1 MIHKKDYLMLTIVG
15 LLIIITIVT
24 LLMTGKTS
32 PIIAMSITPLFGAL
46 IAGYSVT
53 EISGFVDY
61 GLQKVGNVAA
71 MFMFGI
77 LFFSLM
83 KDLHIFNPFIRLM
96 ISLTRGNV
104 IVVAVVTALVAAVV
118 HLDGSGAAT
127 FLIIIPAFLP
137 LYRKLGM
144 SPYLMLLI
152 MCTSMG
158 VMNMV
163 PWGGPLGR
171 ASAVTSL
178 PASTLWQP
186 LIPVQIIG
194 VVASMLVASLFG
206 WREQRRLAQAAL
218 KGTTPYQQ
226 DSLLQQFDET
236 DSDSGTEKPK
246 KFLINISLI
255 LMVVVSLA
263 FGLLSAPYL
272 FMLALSAALIINFPR
287 VKDQVAT
294 INHHAPQA
302 LTMAAIILSAGIFL
316 GVLGKGGMLESI
328 ARDLL
333 VIIPTSMVHHF
344 HIIIGILGVPLDIFT
359 STDAY
364 YFALLPIVQDVMA
377 SVSIPAQD
385 VVYAMAIGN
394 NAGTFVSPF
403 SPAVWLAVG
412 IAGVDMGRHIRY
424 SFMWIWLFSF
434 ITLGAGYGLGLF

>member
-1 MIHKKDYLMLTIVG
+1 MLTIIG

-32 PIIAMSITPLFGAL
+32 PIIAMSVTPLVGAL
-46 IAGYSVT
+46 LAGYSISD
-53 EISGFVDY
+53 ISGFVDY
-61 GLQKVGNVAA
+61 GFQKVGNVAI

-96 ISLTRGNV
+96 ISITSGNV
-104 IVVAVVTALVAAVV
+104 IIVAMVTALVAAVV

-137 LYRKLGM
+137 LYRRLGM

-152 MCTSMG
+152 MCLSMG

-171 ASAVTSL
+171 ASAVTGI
-178 PASTLWQP
+178 PASALWQP

-194 VVASMLVASLFG
+194 VIASMLVAGLFG
-206 WREQRRLAQAAL
+206 MREKKRIARAQL
-218 KGTTPYQQ
+218 NGVTPYEL
-226 DSLLQQFDET
+226 DSQLKQFDEA
-236 DSDSGTEKPK
+236 DSDTGAEKPQ

-255 LMVVVSLA
+255 LIVVISLA
-263 FGLLSAPYL
+263 LGLLSAPYI
-272 FMLALSAALIINFPR
+272 FMLGLSAALLINYPK
-287 VKDQVAT
+287 VKDQVHA
-294 INHHAPQA
+294 ISHHAPQA
-302 LTMAAIILSAGIFL
+302 LTMAAIILSAGVFL

-333 VIIPTSMVHHF
+333 IIIPVGMVHHF
-344 HIIIGILGVPLDIFT
+344 HIVIGILGVPLDIFT

-377 SVSIPAQD
+377 TVGVPAQD

-403 SPAVWLAVG
+403 SPALWLAVG
-412 IAGVDMGRHIRY
+412 LAGVDMGRHIRY

-434 ITLGAGYGLGLF
+434 ITLGAGYMLGLF

>member
-1 MIHKKDYLMLTIVG
+1 MLTIIG
-15 LLIIITIVT
+15 MLIIITIVT

-32 PIIAMSITPLFGAL
+32 PIIAMSVTPLFGAL
-46 IAGYSVT
+46 LAGYSISD
-53 EISGFVDY
+53 ISGFVDY
-61 GLQKVGNVAA
+61 GFQKVGNVAA

-96 ISLTRGNV
+96 IGITRGNV
-104 IVVAVVTALVAAVV
+104 IIVAMVTALVAAAV

-137 LYRKLGM
+137 LYRRLGM

-171 ASAVTSL
+171 ASAVTGI
-178 PASTLWQP
+178 PAAVLWQP
-186 LIPVQIIG
+186 LIPVQIMG
-194 VVASMLVASLFG
+194 VMASALVAGLFG
-206 WREQRRLAQAAL
+206 WREKKRIARSAL
-218 KGTTPYQQ
+218 QGTTPYEQ
-226 DSLLQQFDET
+226 DSLLKQFDEVDDDT
-236 DSDSGTEKPK
+236 GSEKPQ
-246 KFLINISLI
+246 KFLINLSLVLAVVISLA
-255 LMVVVSLA
+255 L
-263 FGLLSAPYL
+263 GLLSAPYI
-272 FMLALSAALIINFPR
+272 FMLALSAALMINFPK
-287 VKDQVAT
+287 VKDQIST
-294 INHHAPQA
+294 IAHHAPQA
-302 LTMAAIILSAGIFL
+302 LTMAAIILSAGVFL

-333 VIIPTSMVHHF
+333 VLIPSSMVHDF
-344 HIIIGILGVPLDIFT
+344 HIAIGILGVPLDIFT

-364 YFALLPIVQDVMA
+364 YFALLPIVQNVAA
-377 SVSIPAQD
+377 SVGVSAQD

-412 IAGVDMGRHIRY
+412 LAGVDMGRHIRY
-424 SFMWIWLFSF
+424 SFLWIWLFSF
-434 ITLGAGYGLGLF
+434 ITLGIGYGLGLF

>member
-1 MIHKKDYLMLTIVG
+1 MLTIIG

-32 PIIAMSITPLFGAL
+32 PIIAMSVTPLIGAL
-46 IAGYSVT
+46 LAGYSIS

-61 GLQKVGNVAA
+61 GFQKVGNVAA
-71 MFMFGI
+71 MFMFAI
-77 LFFSLM
+77 LFFSIM

-96 ISLTRGNV
+96 IGITRGNV
-104 IVVAVVTALVAAVV
+104 VVVAMVTALVAAVV

-152 MCTSMG
+152 MCISMG

-171 ASAVTSL
+171 ASAVTGI
-178 PASTLWQP
+178 PAADLWQP

-194 VVASMLVASLFG
+194 VAASVVVAGLFG
-206 WREQRRLAQAAL
+206 LREKKRIARAQL
-218 KGTTPYQQ
+218 KGTTPYEQ
-226 DSLLQQFDET
+226 DSLLKQFDEVET
-236 DSDSGTEKPK
+236 DTGSEKPQ
-246 KFLINISLI
+246 KFLINLTLVLI
-255 LMVVVSLA
+255 VIACLA
-263 FGLLSAPYL
+263 LGLLSAPYI
-272 FMLALSAALIINFPR
+272 FMLALSAALMINYPKI
-287 VKDQVAT
+287 KDQMHA

-302 LTMAAIILSAGIFL
+302 LTMAAIIISAGVFL

-328 ARDLL
+328 AKDLL
-333 VIIPTSMVHHF
+333 LIIPASFVHYF
-344 HIIIGILGVPLDIFT
+344 HIAIGLIGVPLDIFT

-377 SVSIPAQD
+377 TVGVPAQD

-412 IAGVDMGRHIRY
+412 ITGVDMGRHIRY

-434 ITLGAGYGLGLF
+434 ITLGAGWALGLF

>member
-1 MIHKKDYLMLTIVG
+1 MLTIIG
-15 LLIIITIVT
+15 ILIIITIVM

-46 IAGYSVT
+46 LAGYSIS
-53 EISGFVDY
+53 EISDFVDY
-61 GLQKVGNVAA
+61 GFQKVGNVAA

-96 ISLTRGNV
+96 IGMTRGNV
-104 IVVAVVTALVAAVV
+104 IIVAMVTALVAAAV

-137 LYRKLGM
+137 LYRRLGM

-171 ASAVTSL
+171 ASAVTGI
-178 PASTLWQP
+178 PASALWQP
-186 LIPVQIIG
+186 LIPVQIMG
-194 VVASMLVASLFG
+194 VMASTLVAGLFG
-206 WREQRRLAQAAL
+206 WREKKRIARAAL
-218 KGTTPYQQ
+218 KGTTPYEQ
-226 DSLLQQFDET
+226 DSLLKQFDEVDNDT
-236 DSDSGTEKPK
+236 GSEKPQ
-246 KFLINISLI
+246 KFLVNIL
-255 LMVVVSLA
+255 LVLAVVISLA
-263 FGLLSAPYL
+263 FGLLSAPYV
-272 FMLALSAALIINFPR
+272 FMLALSVALIINYPK
-287 VKDQVAT
+287 VKDQVST
-294 INHHAPQA
+294 ISHHAPQA
-302 LTMAAIILSAGIFL
+302 LTMAAIILSAGVFL

-333 VIIPTSMVHHF
+333 ILIPASMVHYF
-344 HIIIGILGVPLDIFT
+344 HIAIGILGVPLDIFT

-364 YFALLPIVQDVMA
+364 YFALLPVVQNVAA
-377 SVSIPAQD
+377 SVGVQAQD

-412 IAGVDMGRHIRY
+412 LAGVDMGRHIRY
-424 SFMWIWLFSF
+424 SFLWIWLFSF
-434 ITLGAGYGLGLF
+434 ITLGVGYGLGLF

>member
-1 MIHKKDYLMLTIVG
+1 MLTIIG

-32 PIIAMSITPLFGAL
+32 PIIAMSVTPLFGAL
-46 IAGYSVT
+46 LAGYSISD
-53 EISGFVDY
+53 ISGFVDY
-61 GLQKVGNVAA
+61 GFQKVGNVAA

-96 ISLTRGNV
+96 IGITRGNV
-104 IVVAVVTALVAAVV
+104 IIVAMVTALVAAAV

-137 LYRKLGM
+137 LYRRLGM

-171 ASAVTSL
+171 ASAVTGI
-178 PASTLWQP
+178 PAATLWQP

-194 VVASMLVASLFG
+194 VMASALVAGLFG
-206 WREQRRLAQAAL
+206 WREKNRIARAEL
-218 KGTTPYQQ
+218 KGTTPYEQ
-226 DSLLQQFDET
+226 DSLLRQFDEVDDDT
-236 DSDSGTEKPK
+236 GSEKPK
-246 KFLINISLI
+246 KFLINISLV
-255 LMVVVSLA
+255 LAVVVSLA
-263 FGLLSAPYL
+263 FGLLSAPYI
-272 FMLALSAALIINFPR
+272 FMLALSAALMINFPK
-287 VKDQVAT
+287 VKDQIST
-294 INHHAPQA
+294 ISHHAPQA
-302 LTMAAIILSAGIFL
+302 LTMAAIILSAGVFL

-333 VIIPTSMVHHF
+333 VLIPSSMVHYF
-344 HIIIGILGVPLDIFT
+344 HIAIGILGVPLDIFT

-364 YFALLPIVQDVMA
+364 YFALLPIVQNVAA
-377 SVSIPAQD
+377 SVGVSAQD

-412 IAGVDMGRHIRY
+412 LAGVDMGRHIRY
-424 SFMWIWLFSF
+424 SFLWIWLFSF
-434 ITLGAGYGLGLF
+434 ITLSVGYALGLF

>member
-1 MIHKKDYLMLTIVG
+1 MLTIIG
-15 LLIIITIVT
+15 ILIIITIVT

-32 PIIAMSITPLFGAL
+32 PIIAMSVTPLFGAL
-46 IAGYSVT
+46 LAGYSIS

-61 GLQKVGNVAA
+61 GFQKVGNVAA

-96 ISLTRGNV
+96 IGITHGNV
-104 IVVAVVTALVAAVV
+104 IVVAMVTALVAAAV

-137 LYRKLGM
+137 LYRRLGM

-171 ASAVTSL
+171 ASAVTGI
-178 PASTLWQP
+178 PAAELWQP
-186 LIPVQIIG
+186 LIPVQIMG
-194 VVASMLVASLFG
+194 VIASMLVAGLFG
-206 WREQRRLAQAAL
+206 LREKKRIAQSAL
-218 KGTTPYQQ
+218 QGTTPYEQ
-226 DSLLQQFDET
+226 DSLLRQFDEVDDDT
-236 DSDSGTEKPK
+236 GSEKPQ
-246 KFLINISLI
+246 KFLINLSLV
-255 LMVVVSLA
+255 LAVVVSLA
-263 FGLLSAPYL
+263 LGLLSAPYI
-272 FMLALSAALIINFPR
+272 FMLALSAALMINFPN
-287 VKDQVAT
+287 VKDQVST
-294 INHHAPQA
+294 IAHHAPQA
-302 LTMAAIILSAGIFL
+302 LTMAAIILSAGVFL

-333 VIIPTSMVHHF
+333 VLIPSSMVHYF
-344 HIIIGILGVPLDIFT
+344 HIAIGILGVPLDIFT

-364 YFALLPIVQDVMA
+364 YFALLPIVQNVAA
-377 SVSIPAQD
+377 SVGVSAQD

-412 IAGVDMGRHIRY
+412 LAGVDMGRHIRY
-424 SFMWIWLFSF
+424 SFLWIWLFSF
-434 ITLGAGYGLGLF
+434 ITLGIGYALGLF

>member
-1 MIHKKDYLMLTIVG
+1 MLTIIG

-32 PIIAMSITPLFGAL
+32 PIIAMSLTPLVGGL
-46 IAGYSVT
+46 LAGYSFS

-61 GLQKVGNVAA
+61 GLQKVANVAA

-77 LFFSLM
+77 LFFSMM

-96 ISLTRGNV
+96 INLTRGNV
-104 IVVAVVTALVAAVV
+104 IIVAMVTALVAAGV

-137 LYRKLGM
+137 LYYRLGM

-152 MCTSMG
+152 MCISMG

-171 ASAVTSL
+171 AAAVTGIS
-178 PASTLWQP
+178 ASQLWQP

-194 VVASMLVASLFG
+194 VMASILVAGLFG
-206 WREQRRLAQAAL
+206 WREKKRIALASLQ
-218 KGTTPYQQ
+218 GTTPYQQ
-226 DSLLQQFDET
+226 DPLLTQFAEVDNDNGSEQ
-236 DSDSGTEKPK
+236 PK
-246 KFLINISLI
+246 YFFANISLV
-255 LMVVVSLA
+255 LVVVISLA
-263 FGLLSAPYL
+263 FGLLSAPFI
-272 FMLALSAALIINFPR
+272 FMLALSIALIINYPN
-287 VKDQVAT
+287 VKDQLST
-294 INHHAPQA
+294 ISHHAPQA
-302 LTMAAIILSAGIFL
+302 LTMAAIILSAGVFL

-333 VIIPTSMVHHF
+333 VIIPADKVHYF
-344 HIIIGILGVPLDIFT
+344 HIVIGILGVPLDIFT

-364 YFALLPIVQDVMA
+364 YFALLPIVQNVMA
-377 SVSIPAQD
+377 SVGISAQE

-424 SFMWIWLFSF
+424 SFLWIWLFSF
-434 ITLGAGYGLGLF
+434 ITLGVGYGLGLF

>member
-1 MIHKKDYLMLTIVG
+1 MLTIIG
-15 LLIIITIVT
+15 ILIIITIVT

-32 PIIAMSITPLFGAL
+32 PIIAMSVTPLFGAL
-46 IAGYSVT
+46 LAGYSISD
-53 EISGFVDY
+53 ISGFVDY
-61 GLQKVGNVAA
+61 GFQKVGNVAA

-96 ISLTRGNV
+96 IGITRGNV
-104 IVVAVVTALVAAVV
+104 IIVAMVTALVAAAV

-137 LYRKLGM
+137 LYRRLGM

-171 ASAVTSL
+171 ASAVTGI
-178 PASTLWQP
+178 PAAVLWQP
-186 LIPVQIIG
+186 LIPVQIMG
-194 VVASMLVASLFG
+194 VMASTLVAGLFG
-206 WREQRRLAQAAL
+206 WREKKRIARSAL
-218 KGTTPYQQ
+218 QGTTPYEQ
-226 DSLLQQFDET
+226 DSLLRQFDEVDDDT
-236 DSDSGTEKPK
+236 GSEKPQ
-246 KFLINISLI
+246 KFLINLSLV
-255 LMVVVSLA
+255 LAVVVSLA
-263 FGLLSAPYL
+263 LGLLSAPYI
-272 FMLALSAALIINFPR
+272 FMLALSAALMINFPK
-287 VKDQVAT
+287 VKDQVST
-294 INHHAPQA
+294 IAHHAPQA
-302 LTMAAIILSAGIFL
+302 LTMAAIILSAGVFL

-333 VIIPTSMVHHF
+333 VLIPSSMVHYF
-344 HIIIGILGVPLDIFT
+344 HIAIGILGVPLDIFT

-364 YFALLPIVQDVMA
+364 YFALLPIVQNVAA
-377 SVSIPAQD
+377 SVGVSAQD

-412 IAGVDMGRHIRY
+412 LAGVDMGRHIRY
-424 SFMWIWLFSF
+424 SFLWIWLFSF
-434 ITLGAGYGLGLF
+434 ITLGIGYALGLF

>member
-1 MIHKKDYLMLTIVG
+1 MLTIIG

-32 PIIAMSITPLFGAL
+32 PIIAMSVTPLFGAL
-46 IAGYSVT
+46 LAGYSISD
-53 EISGFVDY
+53 ISGFVDY
-61 GLQKVGNVAA
+61 GFQKVGNVAA

-96 ISLTRGNV
+96 IGITRGNV
-104 IVVAVVTALVAAVV
+104 IIVAMVTALVAAAV

-127 FLIIIPAFLP
+127 FLIIIPAFQP
-137 LYRKLGM
+137 LYRRLGM

-171 ASAVTSL
+171 ASAVTGI
-178 PASTLWQP
+178 PAATLWQP

-194 VVASMLVASLFG
+194 VMASALVAGLFG
-206 WREQRRLAQAAL
+206 WREKNRIARAEL
-218 KGTTPYQQ
+218 KGTTPYEQ
-226 DSLLQQFDET
+226 DSLLRQFDEVDDDT
-236 DSDSGTEKPK
+236 GSEKPK
-246 KFLINISLI
+246 KFLINISLV
-255 LMVVVSLA
+255 LAVVVSLA
-263 FGLLSAPYL
+263 FGLLSAPYI
-272 FMLALSAALIINFPR
+272 FMLALSAALMINFPK
-287 VKDQVAT
+287 VKDQIST
-294 INHHAPQA
+294 ISHHAPQA
-302 LTMAAIILSAGIFL
+302 LTMAAIILSAGVFL

-333 VIIPTSMVHHF
+333 VLIPSSMVHYF
-344 HIIIGILGVPLDIFT
+344 HIAIGILGVPLDIFT

-364 YFALLPIVQDVMA
+364 YFALLPIVQNVAA
-377 SVSIPAQD
+377 SVGVSAQD

-412 IAGVDMGRHIRY
+412 LAGVDMGRHIRY
-424 SFMWIWLFSF
+424 SFLWIWLFSF
-434 ITLGAGYGLGLF
+434 ITLSVGYALGLF